1 MSRCF
6 LVHTRILSS
15 VNKTF
20 SLTIGHDNAALRE
33 GSPHISR
40 AIAVNFTPTIGC
52 RINFADV
59 PLESLTPCSMLAKK
73 LVFSPAPPPA
83 SHSFQYN
90 AAIVATPK
98 KPNDECEL
106 SAISEESLDIIA
118 ELDCYQLELE
128 NSINEAKIVKRAI
141 RRSSGGGGSVAGR
154 GKNLMDLKN
163 RKSFASMLAQTEEG
177 TANGDEANES
187 VIGSTVD
194 LTEKLTPKLDATL
207 LSNVPDTVT
216 VTNPDNS
223 GVDYEEIDEAYEE
236 DAAEQPESPNEDEE
250 EFMFK
255 NPAPFVRTFKR
266 KSVHRPTTSAKD
278 IKTIE
283 TPVDAETEKIEKTG
297 IRHSIRN
304 SIRRLIKSQP
314 KKAASADNVH
324 MADAE
329 AMPAPS
335 TVFATLRQSLRR
347 KPRQADMPERC
358 EHEISIVCDT
368 ERTVYRQQPMPAL
381 PTRVMS
387 TQSNED
393 LGGQR
398 KASVTTSLRSSFRNT
413 TKDVRRQVMKS
424 MFKKNVEEYQFD

>member
-1 MSRCF
+1 MSN
-6 LVHTRILSS
+6 TT
-15 VNKTF
+15 TF
-20 SLTIGHDNAALRE
+20 TIGHDNAGLRE

-59 PLESLTPCSMLAKK
+59 PLESLTPCTMLAKK
-73 LVFSPAPPPA
+73 LVFSPAPPPPQPA

-128 NSINEAKIVKRAI
+128 NSINEAKIVKRAM
-141 RRSSGGGGSVAGR
+141 RRSSGGNGGAGR

-163 RKSFASMLAQTEEG
+163 RKSFASMLAQAEEG

-187 VIGSTVD
+187 VTGSTVD
-194 LTEKLTPKLDATL
+194 LSTKLTPKLDATTL
-207 LSNVPDTVT
+207 PNIPDTAT
-216 VTNPDNS
+216 VLNPDNS

-236 DAAEQPESPNEDEE
+236 DATEQPDSPNDDED

-266 KSVHRPTTSAKD
+266 KSIHRPSTTAKD
-278 IKTIE
+278 INTIE
-283 TPVDAETEKIEKTG
+283 APVDTATEKTEKTG

-314 KKAASADNVH
+314 KKAASADNVN

-347 KPRQADMPERC
+347 KPRQTDMPERC
-358 EHEISIVCDT
+358 EHDMSVVCDT
-368 ERTVYRQQPMPAL
+368 ERKVYRQQPRPAV
-381 PTRVMS
+381 PTRAMS

-393 LGGQR
+393 LGVQR
-398 KASVTTSLRSSFRNT
+398 KPSVTTSLRSSFRNT